1 MLATLRFL
9 KQQLRPSASA
19 VDAREGEYARDGERL
34 PATIY
39 RPRRREGVLPG
50 WVLLH
55 GLTYTGREHP
65 SLVAFARS
73 LAASGALVLVPDIPE
88 WRALRMVPEV
98 SVATIRAAIISL
110 TERTDVARGRTGVI
124 GFSFGA
130 TQALIAASDPGIARR
145 LSGLAAWGGYC
156 DVGRL
161 FHFAVTGNHEL
172 DGEHYH
178 AAPDPYGRWVV
189 GANYLTCVPGHEDDD
204 VVARALLRLAE
215 DAGRRQIFAADPIY
229 DTIKAYVRAELPEAK
244 RSTFDL
250 FAPPAGA
257 TPDFP
262 AMVRLADALAAAAMR
277 EDPLIDPAPYLGQ
290 LRVRTLVAHAR
301 DDRLVPFTEGLRLCR
316 ALPADIVRM
325 CEILSLFSHSGGP
338 HEALGPL
345 DRVRETIRFARVLS
359 GLVGLV

>member
-9 KQQLRPSASA
+9 KQQLRPSAGA
-19 VDAREGEYARDGERL
+19 VDAHESEYAREGERL
-34 PATIY
+34 PATVY
-39 RPRRREGVLPG
+39 RPHRGQGTLPG

-110 TERTDVARGRTGVI
+110 TERPDVARGRTGVV

-130 TQALIAASDPGIARR
+130 TQALIAASDPAIARR
-145 LSGLAAWGGYC
+145 LRGLAAWGGYC

-161 FHFAVTGNHEL
+161 FHFAVTGDHEL
-172 DGEHYH
+172 DGHHYH
-178 AAPDPYGRWVV
+178 AEPDPYGRWVV
-189 GANYLTCVPGHEDDD
+189 GANYLTCVPGHEGETE
-204 VVARALLRLAE
+204 VADALLQLAE

-229 DTIKAYVRAELPEAK
+229 DAIKARIRTELPEAM
-244 RSTFDL
+244 RATFDL
-250 FAPPAGA
+250 FAPPAGT
-257 TPDFP
+257 TPDLA
-262 AMVRLADALAAAAMR
+262 AMVGLAQDLAGAAMR
-277 EDPLIDPAPYLGQ
+277 EDPLIDPAPYLGR
-290 LRVRTLVAHAR
+290 LRVRTLIAHAR

-316 ALPADIVRM
+316 ALPSEVVRM
-325 CEILSLFSHSGGP
+325 CETLSLFSHSGGP
-338 HEALGPL
+338 HEGLGPL
-345 DRVRETIRFARVLS
+345 DRVRETIRFAKVLS
-359 GLVGLV
+359 ALVGLI